1 MRPDPVSRVPR
12 VPQQEL
18 PPAVLLGGEAIAV
31 SACRSLGWAGVRV
44 HALGD
49 RRDPV
54 RRSRWCREFVPVE
67 SKEGVIERYLEWLE
81 RDGPRGAAILPCDD
95 YGVEMIARNRARL
108 REWGYLPVEGDDEL
122 MLAMLDK
129 ERTYELARAADVAT
143 PRSATV
149 RGAAEALAAAAGF
162 ELPIGLKPLQ
172 AHEWAKHRSEKFIV
186 ANDLDE
192 LRAASEWAFA
202 PGVPMLMTEV
212 IPGPETEICT
222 YFTYVDR
229 TGEPVFDYTKSKIR
243 QWPKRSGLTCYQVSD
258 RRPDVIEVA
267 RALVRGIGLRGVA
280 VPDFKRDPRD
290 GGWKL
295 IEVNHRFTGSLDL
308 TRHCGIDMTR
318 IAYDSTVGRPVERPD
333 GYHTGVTQWNPVED
347 VRALV
352 DYRRDG
358 ELTVPQ
364 WVRSVARRQHFPM
377 MRADDPMPTV
387 ASLGSKLGRAVRKL
401 ARTR

>member
-1 MRPDPVSRVPR
+1 VPER
-12 VPQQEL
+12 AL

-31 SACRSLGWAGVRV
+31 SACRSLGSAGVSV

-54 RRSRWCREFVPVE
+54 RRSRWCREFVPIG

-81 RDGPRGAAILPCDD
+81 RDGPRGAAIMPCDD
-95 YGVEMIARNRARL
+95 YGVEMIATNRAQL
-108 REWGYLPVEGDDEL
+108 EEWGYLPVEGDDDV
-122 MLAMLDK
+122 MLAALDK
-129 ERTYELARAADVAT
+129 ERTYELARTAGVPT

-149 RGAAEALAAAAGF
+149 RSAEEALSAAAGF
-162 ELPIGLKPLQ
+162 ELPVGLKPLQ
-172 AHEWAKHRSEKFIV
+172 SHEWAKHRSEKFIV
-186 ANDLDE
+186 ARDLDE
-192 LRAASEWAFA
+192 LRAASDWAFA

-229 TGEPVFDYTKSKIR
+229 RGEPVFDYTKSKIR

-258 RRPDVIEVA
+258 RRTDVIEVA
-267 RALVRGIGLRGVA
+267 RALLRGIGLRGVA
-280 VPDFKRDPRD
+280 VPEFKRDPRD
-290 GGWKL
+290 GEWKL

-308 TRHCGIDMTR
+308 TRHCGIDMAR
-318 IAYDSTVGRPVERPD
+318 IAYDSTVGRPVDRPD
-333 GYHTGVTQWNPVED
+333 GYRTGVTQWNPIED

-401 ARTR
+401 ARKR

>member
-1 MRPDPVSRVPR
+1 MPDPGS
-12 VPQQEL
+12 

-49 RRDPV
+49 ARDPV
-54 RRSRWCREFVPVE
+54 RKSRWCHEFVATGT
-67 SKEGVIERYLEWLE
+67 KEGVIGRYLEWLE
-81 RDGPRGAAILPCDD
+81 RDGPRGAVILPCDD
-95 YGVEMIARNRARL
+95 YGVEMIARNRGRL
-108 REWGYLPVEGDDEL
+108 RDWGYLPVEGDDDV
-122 MLAMLDK
+122 MLAMLDT
-129 ERTYELARAADVAT
+129 ERTYALARAAGVAT

-149 RGAAEALAAAAGF
+149 RSADDALSAAAGF
-162 ELPIGLKPLQ
+162 ELPVGLKPLQ
-172 AHEWAKHRSEKFIV
+172 SHEWAKHRSEKFIV
-186 ANDLDE
+186 AATEDE
-192 LRAASEWAFA
+192 LREVSAWAFG

-212 IPGPETEICT
+212 VPGPETELCT

-229 TGEPVFDYTKSKIR
+229 AGEPVFDYTKSKIR

-258 RRPDVIEVA
+258 RRESVIEA
-267 RALVRGIGLRGVA
+267 GRRLVQGIGLRGVA
-280 VPDFKRDPRD
+280 VPEFKHDPRD

-295 IEVNHRFTGSLDL
+295 IECNHRFTGSLDL

-318 IAYDSTVGRPVERPD
+318 IAYDATVGRPFERPA
-333 GYHTGVTQWNPVED
+333 GYRTGVTQWNPIED
-347 VRALV
+347 VRALI

-358 ELTVPQ
+358 ELTVPR

-387 ASLGSKLGRAVRKL
+387 ASLGTKLGRAARKL
-401 ARTR
+401 ARKR

>member
-1 MRPDPVSRVPR
+1 VPEHDP
-12 VPQQEL
+12 

-54 RRSRWCREFVPVE
+54 RRSRWCSEFVAVG
-67 SKEGVIERYLEWLE
+67 SKEGVVERYLEWLE
-81 RDGPRGAAILPCDD
+81 SSGPRGAVILPCDD
-95 YGVEMIARNRARL
+95 YGVELIARSRARL
-108 REWGYLPVEGDDEL
+108 RDWGYLPVEGDDEL

-129 ERTYELARAADVAT
+129 ERTYELARAAGVPT

-149 RGAAEALAAAAGF
+149 RSAGEALGAVDGF
-162 ELPIGLKPLQ
+162 DPPVGLKPLH

-186 ANDLDE
+186 AGDRNE
-192 LRAASEWAFA
+192 LRTVADWAFA

-229 TGEPVFDYTKSKIR
+229 SGEPVFDYTKSKIR

-258 RRPDVIEVA
+258 RRPEVIEA
-267 RALVRGIGLRGVA
+267 GRRLVGGIGLRGVA
-280 VPDFKRDPRD
+280 VPEFKRDPRD
-290 GGWKL
+290 GDWKL

-308 TRHCGIDMTR
+308 TRHCGIDMAL
-318 IAYDSTVGRPVERPD
+318 IAYDSTAGRPVRRPD
-333 GYHTGVTQWNPVED
+333 GYRTGVTQWNPIED

-358 ELTVPQ
+358 ELTLPQ
-364 WVRSVARRQHFPM
+364 WARSVARRQHFPM
-377 MRADDPMPTV
+377 LRADDPMPTV
-387 ASLGSKLGRAVRKL
+387 ASLGTKLGRAARKL
-401 ARTR
+401 ARSR

>member
-1 MRPDPVSRVPR
+1 VPE
-12 VPQQEL
+12 PGL

-31 SACRSLGWAGVRV
+31 SACRSLGWAGVQV

-49 RRDPV
+49 ARDPV
-54 RRSRWCREFVPVE
+54 RRSRWCHQFVAVP
-67 SKEGVIERYLEWLE
+67 SKEGAIERYLDWLE

-108 REWGYLPVEGDDEL
+108 EEWGYLPVDGDEEV

-129 ERTYELARAADVAT
+129 ARTYELARAADVPT

-149 RGAAEALAAAAGF
+149 RTADEALGAAAGF
-162 ELPIGLKPLQ
+162 ELPVGLKPLQ
-172 AHEWAKHRSEKFIV
+172 SHEWAKHRSEKFIV
-186 ANDLDE
+186 AATEEE
-192 LRAASEWAFA
+192 LRAVCGWAFE
-202 PGVPMLMTEV
+202 PGVPMLLTEV
-212 IPGPETEICT
+212 IPGPETDICT

-229 TGEPVFDYTKSKIR
+229 DGEPVFDYTKSKIR

-258 RRPDVIEVA
+258 RRPGVIDVG
-267 RALVRGIGLRGVA
+267 RRLVQGIGLRGVA
-280 VPDFKRDPRD
+280 VPEFKLDQRD
-290 GGWKL
+290 GEWKL
-295 IEVNHRFTGSLDL
+295 IECNHRFTGSLDL
-308 TRHCGIDMTR
+308 TRHCGIDMAR
-318 IAYDSTVGRPVERPD
+318 IAYDATVGRPLERPAS
-333 GYHTGVTQWNPVED
+333 YRTGVTQWNPIED
-347 VRALV
+347 VRALI

-377 MRADDPMPTV
+377 MRADDPGPTI
-387 ASLGSKLGRAVRKL
+387 ASVGAKLGRATRKL